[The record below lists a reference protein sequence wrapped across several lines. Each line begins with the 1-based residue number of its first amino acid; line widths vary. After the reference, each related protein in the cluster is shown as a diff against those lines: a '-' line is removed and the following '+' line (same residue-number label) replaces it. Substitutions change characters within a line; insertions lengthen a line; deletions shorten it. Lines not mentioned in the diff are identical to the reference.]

1 MVRTLTFSYIHK
13 LKVLTPISAIKFG
26 LAVSDVLFSSF
37 KKGCVERDDSY
48 VEGTR
53 CSIFPLA
60 APNSKG
66 APREL
71 AEKPQPLKCIMIFNL
86 QKRMKSG
93 RIRTMVF
100 LHRPFS
106 NWQRRGCWCWT
117 SHNRRQLALH
127 RQQYPQSS
135 YFFIHCFESHCQVR
149 LYILSLP
156 STSSPQAS
164 TSAWIAASFFSKK

>member
-1 MVRTLTFSYIHK
+1 VVRTLTFSYNHK

-37 KKGCVERDDSY
+37 KKGCVETDDSY

-71 AEKPQPLKCIMIFNL
+71 AEKPQPLKRILIFIL
-86 QKRMKSG
+86 QKKDE
-93 RIRTMVF
+93 IRK
-100 LHRPFS
+100 
-106 NWQRRGCWCWT
+106 NQDYG
-117 SHNRRQLALH
+117 
-127 RQQYPQSS
+127 
-135 YFFIHCFESHCQVR
+135 
-149 LYILSLP
+149 LP
-156 STSSPQAS
+156 S
-164 TSAWIAASFFSKK
+164 SAILTIDSVEDVDVGHRTIGES